1 MSLKRLPLFLSPQIV
16 PIRTQLILGFGLI
29 LALNLISVV
38 IGYLSLRYL
47 QTGVQST
54 LEQAGRIREL
64 SLEVENEFLLARG
77 TETSFLTDW
86 RSLGFDTAIAR
97 YVTANQNHLA
107 RARSR
112 LNEIDQLAQASSD
125 EDLARL
131 TVQTKQL
138 RPLFQKYEM
147 AFADTVLKI
156 GELSQNNGLDKAL
169 QEQLDQL
176 EATTTQLPDPR
187 LHQLIARIRANQQD
201 YFNTTNP
208 EYFFRAQQAFDRF
221 IQLIEAGI
229 VAQLPDEV
237 ESELTEQTQTYMATF
252 DELVSLNLDIK
263 TNTVTFQELTREI
276 NLLAKEIGAESEAG
290 VMRARERLQ
299 VISNQSATALIV
311 TAALALSLAILAALI
326 LGQRIIQ
333 PLSQLTQA
341 AQQIG
346 QGNLEQ
352 SVAVTG
358 RDEFAVLARTFNH
371 MTAELRS
378 LVGSLEQRVAE
389 RTYRLETLAT
399 LGERLNAML
408 DLAGLLAEVV
418 NQIKERFGHDH
429 AYIYLLDKP
438 IVVATPE
445 NEHPKGTLVLAAEAC
460 TLGYEIEETEHRLAL
475 TDPDH
480 LVARAAR
487 THQMVQVSRVDEAAQ
502 VGSMDWVTAEGRE
515 GVAVSAYTE
524 IDMPILLNEQIIGVL
539 GVQGKLDDSDV
550 NLLRSIANRVAVAI
564 ENARLF
570 QAERDQSRR
579 QAALVQISGEVTSV
593 LDEVEV
599 CQRVVNGLR
608 DSALGYDYVAL
619 FLVDEA
625 TGERVLKAGI
635 GWQGTVS
642 DLRIPPGIGLSER
655 PLLDGQ
661 LHYTPE
667 VKRDPRYLPALD
679 RGSEVDVPLRIGNE
693 VIGVLVVESNR
704 QNAFD
709 QADFEV
715 LMAAANQA
723 SIAIQNARLYSAA
736 QKELTERK
744 RAEAELALAR
754 DQAVEASR
762 AKSQFLANMSH
773 ELRTPL
779 NAIIGYSEMLL
790 EEAEELGHTDII
802 HDIEKIGA
810 AGKHLLGLIN
820 DILDLSKI
828 EAGKINLYLETFD
841 IATIVKDVVNTVQPL
856 VDKKGLTLNVACDDN
871 LATMYADLIKVRQ
884 SLFNLLSN
892 AYKFTDEGGV
902 ITLEVTREPAMARN
916 YSIDTGLSS
925 FEIVSLEPDPYDG
938 DVAQND
944 VIFRVT
950 DTGIGMTPE
959 QMENLFQA
967 FVQADTSTTR
977 KYGGTGLG
985 LAITRRFC
993 QMMGGDV
1000 TVTSEFGRGST
1011 FIIRLPTHVAE
1022 PKAESMATL
1031 TNKAEV
1037 ERT

>member
-1 MSLKRLPLFLSPQIV
+1 
-16 PIRTQLILGFGLI
+16 
-29 LALNLISVV
+29 
-38 IGYLSLRYL
+38 
-47 QTGVQST
+47 
-54 LEQAGRIREL
+54 
-64 SLEVENEFLLARG
+64 
-77 TETSFLTDW
+77 
-86 RSLGFDTAIAR
+86 
-97 YVTANQNHLA
+97 
-107 RARSR
+107 
-112 LNEIDQLAQASSD
+112 
-125 EDLARL
+125 
-131 TVQTKQL
+131 
-138 RPLFQKYEM
+138 
-147 AFADTVLKI
+147 
-156 GELSQNNGLDKAL
+156 
-169 QEQLDQL
+169 
-176 EATTTQLPDPR
+176 
-187 LHQLIARIRANQQD
+187 
-201 YFNTTNP
+201 
-208 EYFFRAQQAFDRF
+208 
-221 IQLIEAGI
+221 
-229 VAQLPDEV
+229 
-237 ESELTEQTQTYMATF
+237 
-252 DELVSLNLDIK
+252 
-263 TNTVTFQELTREI
+263 
-276 NLLAKEIGAESEAG
+276 
-290 VMRARERLQ
+290 
-299 VISNQSATALIV
+299 
-311 TAALALSLAILAALI
+311 
-326 LGQRIIQ
+326 
-333 PLSQLTQA
+333 
-341 AQQIG
+341 
-346 QGNLEQ
+346 
-352 SVAVTG
+352 
-358 RDEFAVLARTFNH
+358 
-371 MTAELRS
+371 
-378 LVGSLEQRVAE
+378 
-389 RTYRLETLAT
+389 
-399 LGERLNAML
+399 
-408 DLAGLLAEVV
+408 
-418 NQIKERFGHDH
+418 
-429 AYIYLLDKP
+429 
-438 IVVATPE
+438 
-445 NEHPKGTLVLAAEAC
+445 
-460 TLGYEIEETEHRLAL
+460 
-475 TDPDH
+475 
-480 LVARAAR
+480 
-487 THQMVQVSRVDEAAQ
+487 
-502 VGSMDWVTAEGRE
+502 
-515 GVAVSAYTE
+515 
-524 IDMPILLNEQIIGVL
+524 
-539 GVQGKLDDSDV
+539 
-550 NLLRSIANRVAVAI
+550 
-564 ENARLF
+564 
-570 QAERDQSRR
+570 
-579 QAALVQISGEVTSV
+579 
-593 LDEVEV
+593 
-599 CQRVVNGLR
+599 
-608 DSALGYDYVAL
+608 
-619 FLVDEA
+619 
-625 TGERVLKAGI
+625 
-635 GWQGTVS
+635 
-642 DLRIPPGIGLSER
+642 
-655 PLLDGQ
+655 
-661 LHYTPE
+661 
-667 VKRDPRYLPALD
+667 
-679 RGSEVDVPLRIGNE
+679 
-693 VIGVLVVESNR
+693 
-704 QNAFD
+704 
-709 QADFEV
+709 
-715 LMAAANQA
+715 MAAANQA